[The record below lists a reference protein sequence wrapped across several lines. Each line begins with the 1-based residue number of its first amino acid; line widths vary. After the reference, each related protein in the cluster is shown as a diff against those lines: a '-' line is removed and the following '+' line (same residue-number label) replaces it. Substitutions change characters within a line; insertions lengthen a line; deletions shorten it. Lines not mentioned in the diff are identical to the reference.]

1 MDVFKQSCHATIQET
16 NVLYTCTFFK
26 ANFEHEYYL
35 TVLPRKYMHSLAK
48 LRFFS
53 HKLRIESGR
62 YGESRIERDER
73 YCVFCCKRDVE
84 DEYHFVLVC
93 CLYEELRKKYLKRY
107 FYQKPSVYNMLPL
120 CVKLNMCCNEEF
132 VNSSY

>member
-1 MDVFKQSCHATIQET
+1 
-16 NVLYTCTFFK
+16 
-26 ANFEHEYYL
+26 
-35 TVLPRKYMHSLAK
+35 MHSLAK
-48 LRFFS
+48 LRLSS

-107 FYQKPSVYNMLPL
+107 FYQKPSVYKYVELMKSKNSKQLLNLSKYVNETFNMR
-120 CVKLNMCCNEEF
+120 KAALN
-132 VNSSY
+132 YID